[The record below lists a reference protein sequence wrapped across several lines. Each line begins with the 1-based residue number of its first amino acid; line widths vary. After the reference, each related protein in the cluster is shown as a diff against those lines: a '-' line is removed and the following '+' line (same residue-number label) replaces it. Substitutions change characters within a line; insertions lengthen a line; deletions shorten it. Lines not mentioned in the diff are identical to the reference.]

1 MPQPA
6 VSAID
11 RKPGLG
17 PTREGGESGIVCGE
31 GKGRAREEER
41 REGAFQ
47 GERAAKA
54 EAERGVVWG
63 GRV

>member
-17 PTREGGESGIVCGE
+17 PTREGGGVWNILLGREGESQ
-31 GKGRAREEER
+31 GKKR
-41 REGAFQ
+41 REGHFK
-47 GERAAKA
+47 ER
-54 EAERGVVWG
+54 EQQRPRAERGVVWG